1 MTSWARCAR
10 SATCDPLF
18 IKLAARTSHI
28 MLNVTNRGVASRSW
42 NLRLLWIFLLFE
54 GYFLGKLRTFQ
65 TSCQRWGFSM
75 LSLLSLNGELQGQS
89 PKWLRSS
96 CRWLASSTYL
106 STSSTLVLH
115 QFLAVMT
122 TSSSWPSPSLEWSS
136 FFHHA
141 SRIVQYQAASL
152 IIDHHSISIILSVSS
167 IVKSQVNHQPWV
179 ISHES

>member
-18 IKLAARTSHI
+18 IKLAARTSHS

-42 NLRLLWIFLLFE
+42 NLWLLWIFLLFE

-75 LSLLSLNGELQGQS
+75 LSLNGELQGQS
-89 PKWLRSS
+89 PKWLWSS
-96 CRWLASSTYL
+96 CRWLTSSTYL
-106 STSSTLVLH
+106 STSSTLALH

-122 TSSSWPSPSLEWSS
+122 TSSSWPSPSLEWYS
-136 FFHHA
+136 FIHHA

-152 IIDHHSISIILSVSS
+152 IIDHASISIILCVSS
-167 IVKSQVNHQPWV
+167 IVYSQSQVNHQPSV
-179 ISHES
+179 FSHES